1 MAGFRDNFP
10 NDNTI
15 ILTPNEFADILLQ
28 DNVYTFGVL
37 QSGIMAEL
45 APNLRFPIKMLQDI
59 KVYKITANRQLI
71 RVPVLQ

>member
-37 QSGIMAEL
+37 QRGTMAEL
-45 APNLRFPIKMLQDI
+45 APDLRFPIKMLHSNKSQI
-59 KVYKITANRQLI
+59 HSL
-71 RVPVLQ
+71 